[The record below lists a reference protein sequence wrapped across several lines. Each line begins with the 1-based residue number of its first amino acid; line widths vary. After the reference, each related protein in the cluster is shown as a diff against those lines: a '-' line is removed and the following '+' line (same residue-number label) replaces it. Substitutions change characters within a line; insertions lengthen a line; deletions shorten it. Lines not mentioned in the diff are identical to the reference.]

1 MSWDEIL
8 GHQSALD
15 RFKRTVDRRRL
26 ASTYLFVGPEG
37 VGKRTFALKLAQSL
51 LCDSNPESKLEPC
64 GQCPS
69 CQQVRAKS
77 HPDLILISKPKDKA
91 FIPVETFIGDKEH
104 RRQQGL
110 CHEIGLKPFGGGRK
124 VAIIDDAD
132 FLNLEG
138 ANSLLKTLEEPP
150 PKSLLILIGTSQHRQ
165 LSTIVSR
172 SQIVRFSQLSSQQ
185 VCSILQRPGVLESED
200 LDAEKL
206 AASSGGSVATAIRL
220 SDPET
225 FEFRGSFFSQ
235 LANRDPAEDDFAA
248 SVIAFVDAVGK
259 DAAKK
264 RLRLVM
270 VGDFAIA
277 FYRQWCQQLVGA
289 QAEQETGDLTIAR
302 YVEDGIEPWVGS
314 GADTGSMIAAQC
326 IERTT
331 EMQTQVLRNA
341 GTANVVDAWLR
352 DLGRINRNTFSSA
365 SLQPAGLLIRAGRF
379 PGKTND
385 TCELVCALTIRW
397 NVASGVVSKM
407 MVGSLCRPSK
417 SGI

>member
-331 EMQTQVLRNA
+331 EKQTQVLRNA

-365 SLQPAGLLIRAGRF
+365 SL
-379 PGKTND
+379 
-385 TCELVCALTIRW
+385 
-397 NVASGVVSKM
+397 
-407 MVGSLCRPSK
+407 
-417 SGI
+417 

>member
-8 GHQSALD
+8 GHQPALE
-15 RFKRTVDRRRL
+15 RFKRSVDRGRL

-37 VGKRTFALKLAQSL
+37 IGKRTFALKLAQSL
-51 LCDSNPESKLEPC
+51 LCEQNPESKLEPC
-64 GQCPS
+64 DKCPS

-104 RRQQGL
+104 RRQRGL

-172 SQIVRFSQLSSQQ
+172 SQVVRFSSLSNQQ
-185 VCSILQRPGVLESED
+185 VLSILERPGVLETD
-200 LDAEKL
+200 DVDARML
-206 AASSGGSVATAIRL
+206 ADSSAGSVATAVRL
-220 SDPET
+220 SDTET
-225 FEFRGSFFSQ
+225 LEFRRSFFSQ
-235 LANRDPAEDDFAA
+235 LANRDPAQDDFAT
-248 SVIAFVDAVGK
+248 SVISFVDSVGK

-277 FYRQWCQQLVGA
+277 FYRQWYQQLVGA
-289 QAEQETGDLTIAR
+289 KLDQETTDPAIAG
-302 YVEDGIEPWVGS
+302 YVEDGISPWVGA
-314 GADTGSMIAAQC
+314 GADEGSMIAAQC

-331 EMQTQVLRNA
+331 EMQAQVLRNA
-341 GTANVVDAWLR
+341 GSANVVDAWLR
-352 DLGRINRNTFSSA
+352 DLGRISRNAYSPTS
-365 SLQPAGLLIRAGRF
+365 
-379 PGKTND
+379 
-385 TCELVCALTIRW
+385 
-397 NVASGVVSKM
+397 M
-407 MVGSLCRPSK
+407 
-417 SGI
+417 

>member
-8 GHQSALD
+8 GHEAPLE
-15 RFKRTVDRRRL
+15 RFQRSVDRGRL

-37 VGKRTFALKLAQSL
+37 IGKRTFALKLAQSL
-51 LCDSNPESKLEPC
+51 LCEQNPETTLEPC
-64 GQCPS
+64 GNCPG

-77 HPDLILISKPKDKA
+77 HPDLVLISKPKDKA

-104 RRQQGL
+104 RRQRGL
-110 CHEIGLKPFGGGRK
+110 CHEIGLKPFSGGRK

-172 SQIVRFSQLSSQQ
+172 SQVVRFSSLSNQQ
-185 VCSILQRPGVLESED
+185 VLSILQRPGVLETD
-200 LDAEKL
+200 DVDAQKL
-206 AASSGGSVATAIRL
+206 ADSSGGSVATAIRL
-220 SDPET
+220 SDSET
-225 FEFRGSFFSQ
+225 LEFRQSFFSQ
-235 LANRDPAEDDFAA
+235 LANRDPGQDHFAA
-248 SVIAFVDAVGK
+248 SVISFVDAVGK

-277 FYRQWCQQLVGA
+277 FYRQWYQQLVGA
-289 QAEQETGDLTIAR
+289 QVDQETGDPAIVG
-302 YVEDGIEPWVGS
+302 YVEDGIAPWVGA
-314 GADTGSMIAAQC
+314 GADEGAMIAAQC

-331 EMQTQVLRNA
+331 EMQAQVLRNA
-341 GTANVVDAWLR
+341 GSANVVDAWLR
-352 DLGRINRNTFSSA
+352 DLGRINRNAFSPTS
-365 SLQPAGLLIRAGRF
+365 
-379 PGKTND
+379 
-385 TCELVCALTIRW
+385 
-397 NVASGVVSKM
+397 M
-407 MVGSLCRPSK
+407 
-417 SGI
+417 

>member
-1 MSWDEIL
+1 MPWDEIL
-8 GHQSALD
+8 GHEVPLE
-15 RFKRTVDRRRL
+15 RFKRSLQRGRL

-37 VGKRTFALKLAQSL
+37 IGKRTFALKLAQAL
-51 LCDSNPESKLEPC
+51 LCGQNPESELEPC
-64 GQCPS
+64 GSCPS

-77 HPDLILISKPKDKA
+77 HPDLILIAKPKDKA

-150 PKSLLILIGTSQHRQ
+150 PKSLLILIGSSQQRQ

-172 SQIVRFSQLSSQQ
+172 SQVVRFSSLSNQQ
-185 VCSILQRPGVLESED
+185 VLSILQRLSTQGVLETDDVEV
-200 LDAEKL
+200 EKL
-206 AASSGGSVATAIRL
+206 ADSSGGSVATAVRL
-220 SDPET
+220 SDPDT
-225 FEFRGSFFSQ
+225 LEFRRSFFSQ
-235 LANRDPAEDDFAA
+235 LANRDPAQDDFAA
-248 SVIAFVDAVGK
+248 SVISFVDAVGK

-277 FYRQWCQQLVGA
+277 FYRQWCQQLIGA
-289 QAEQETGDLTIAR
+289 QLDQDTGDPVIAG
-302 YVEDGIEPWVGS
+302 YVKDGIEPWVGAGS
-314 GADTGSMIAAQC
+314 DQGSMIAAQC

-331 EMQTQVLRNA
+331 EMQAQVLRNA
-341 GTANVVDAWLR
+341 GSANVVDAWLR
-352 DLGRINRNTFSSA
+352 DLGRINRNAFS
-365 SLQPAGLLIRAGRF
+365 PA
-379 PGKTND
+379 
-385 TCELVCALTIRW
+385 
-397 NVASGVVSKM
+397 
-407 MVGSLCRPSK
+407 
-417 SGI
+417 